1 MMTGQSILLIGMM
14 TEGIHTP
21 FLSDRDLALENV
33 RYVRDAAG
41 RLGDSFRPAPGGF
54 IERRAT
60 EVLGEAVELLAVIGD
75 EGLLTA
81 IAGGTFGITRRPPD
95 GGRGLDGV
103 IRQAD
108 GYFNP
113 ATEILEEGG
122 PPEAGAPASS
132 PAVASPPVAS
142 PPVASPPVA
151 STGEER

>member
-1 MMTGQSILLIGMM
+1 MAG
-14 TEGIHTP
+14 
-21 FLSDRDLALENV
+21 DREKALE
-33 RYVRDAAG
+33 AG
-41 RLGDSFRPAPGGF
+41 CDDYDTKPVDFPRL
-54 IERRAT
+54 
-60 EVLGEAVELLAVIGD
+60 LGKIVD

-113 ATEILEEGG
+113 ATEILEADG
-122 PPEAGAPASS
+122 PAEASAQA
-132 PAVASPPVAS
+132 ASPGKAS
-142 PPVASPPVA
+142 TGKASTDEASTDEA